1 MNTELQQKAKNN
13 FEKDF
18 FKLMNNAIFRKT
30 RENVKKIETLNL
42 SQKKEEEII
51 YYQNQIIIQQNFPKK
66 KNEKTQI
73 LMNKLVY
80 LYLSTLDLSKTLM
93 HEFW

>member
-18 FKLMNNAIFRKT
+18 FKLMNNAIFGKT
-30 RENVKKIETLNL
+30 RENVKKIEILNL

-51 YYQNQIIIQQNFPKK
+51 SYQNQIIIQQNFPKK
-66 KNEKTQI
+66 I
-73 LMNKLVY
+73 Y
-80 LYLSTLDLSKTLM
+80 
-93 HEFW
+93 

>member
-1 MNTELQQKAKNN
+1 
-13 FEKDF
+13 
-18 FKLMNNAIFRKT
+18 MNNAIFGKT

-66 KNEKTQI
+66 I
-73 LMNKLVY
+73 Y
-80 LYLSTLDLSKTLM
+80 
-93 HEFW
+93 

>member
-1 MNTELQQKAKNN
+1 MNTKLKQKAKNN
-13 FEKDF
+13 FGKDL

-66 KNEKTQI
+66 I
-73 LMNKLVY
+73 Y
-80 LYLSTLDLSKTLM
+80 
-93 HEFW
+93 

>member
-1 MNTELQQKAKNN
+1 MNTKLQQKAKNN
-13 FEKDF
+13 FGQDL

-51 YYQNQIIIQQNFPKK
+51 YYQNQIIIQQNFTKK
-66 KNEKTQI
+66 KNEACLFI
-73 LMNKLVY
+73 LINIR
-80 LYLSTLDLSKTLM
+80 S
-93 HEFW
+93 E

>member
-13 FEKDF
+13 IDKDF
-18 FKLMNNAIFRKT
+18 FKLMNNAIFGKT

-66 KNEKTQI
+66 IYQQQK
-73 LMNKLVY
+73 
-80 LYLSTLDLSKTLM
+80 
-93 HEFW
+93 